1 MLEPDDIRWLQAAV
15 NDLNNALQVAEE
27 SAHLLDAF
35 CPEHPD
41 ARKYCEF
48 LRTSLERA
56 VTVSNKIAGRM
67 EGRPTADSERSATPA
82 ASSWPDVSD
91 IHIENPQGA
100 RELIMIVDDEPM
112 VIELV
117 STMLT
122 HADYRVIG
130 AAHALRALEIFRIM
144 GSKVDL
150 VILDFAM
157 PIMDGA
163 AVFREL
169 QNLRS
174 DVAVMLS
181 SGFAEQAVLRG
192 MLARGLRGFLPKPY
206 WEEKL
211 LSQVRSTLDKVRSER
226 PAPPP
231 AS

>member
-56 VTVSNKIAGRM
+56 ITVSNKIGARM
-67 EGRPTADSERSATPA
+67 EGRPVTESEEAPV
-82 ASSWPDVSD
+82 ASPWPDVSE
-91 IHIENPQGA
+91 IQIQNPDGP
-100 RELIMIVDDEPM
+100 RELIMIVDDEAM
-112 VIELV
+112 VVELV
-117 STMLT
+117 TTMLT
-122 HADYRVIG
+122 HAGYRVVG
-130 AAHALRALEIFRIM
+130 TVHALRALEIFRVM
-144 GSKVDL
+144 GNKVDL

-157 PIMDGA
+157 PMMDGA

-211 LSQVRSTLDKVRSER
+211 LSQVRSTLDSVRAER
-226 PAPPP
+226 AAAPP